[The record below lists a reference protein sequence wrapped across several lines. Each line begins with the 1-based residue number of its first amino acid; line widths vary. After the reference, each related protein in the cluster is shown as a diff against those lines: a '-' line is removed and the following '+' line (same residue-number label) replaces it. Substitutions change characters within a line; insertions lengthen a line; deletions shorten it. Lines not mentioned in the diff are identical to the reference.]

1 MSKDIRQRYYKW
13 TFVIYPE
20 DSAPENWKDIISNW
34 HIPCCCSP
42 IHDKDLNGDDTEK
55 KKHIHIF
62 LDFTPIKK
70 SYEDVVD
77 LIKNLNGTI
86 PQRVQNEKGL
96 IRYFVH
102 FDNPEKHQYN
112 IKDLISIS
120 GYEYIVFFNNSNDE
134 DRQFQ
139 FIESYIT
146 EHKICNLIILIQSL
160 RDDNQFDTIA
170 FIRRHTF
177 YVKCMLDSMYQ
188 LLRYDRQEEVKV
200 EKDI

>member
-1 MSKDIRQRYYKW
+1 MSSDKRQRYYKW
-13 TFVIYPE
+13 TFVIYPG

-62 LDFTPIKK
+62 IDFTPIKK
-70 SYEDVVD
+70 SYDDVVE
-77 LIKNLNGTI
+77 LIKDLNGTI

-102 FDNPEKHQYN
+102 FDNPEKHQYCIN
-112 IKDLISIS
+112 DLISFS
-120 GYEYIVFFNNSNDE
+120 GYEYIEYFNNSSD
-134 DRQFQ
+134 DDKQFQ
-139 FIESYIT
+139 FIESYIIDN
-146 EHKICNLIILIQSL
+146 KIYNLLSLIQSL
-160 RDDNQFDTIA
+160 RNDNLFDTIT

-177 YVKCMLDSMYQ
+177 YTKCLLDSMYQ
-188 LLRYDRQEEVKV
+188 LLRYIKFEEKK
-200 EKDI
+200 EENDI